1 MTLTISNAL
10 RQTPR
15 ALALAAATTAF
26 GLGATTPA
34 FAQAE
39 APEAVQTE
47 FSDAKLDAFVTAL
60 QEVDAVRQTFIPQ
73 IQAAED
79 ESEQQQL
86 IQQANVAIS
95 DTIDET
101 PDITVDEYVSI
112 AQLAQQDPELNQR
125 IVDRVEPAAD

>member
-15 ALALAAATTAF
+15 AIALAAATAAF
-26 GLGATTPA
+26 GLGATAPA
-34 FAQAE
+34 FAQTA

-60 QEVDAVRQTFIPQ
+60 QDVDAVRETFIPQ

-95 DTIDET
+95 DTIDAT
-101 PDITVDEYVSI
+101 PDITVEEYVTIS
-112 AQLAQQDPELNQR
+112 QLAQEDPELNQR
-125 IVDRVEPAAD
+125 IVNRVEPAAD

>member
-1 MTLTISNAL
+1 MTLTLTTAL

-15 ALALAAATTAF
+15 ALALAAATTAV
-26 GLGATTPA
+26 GLGATAPA
-34 FAQAE
+34 FAQTE

>member
-15 ALALAAATTAF
+15 ALALAAATAAF
-26 GLGATTPA
+26 GLGATVPA
-34 FAQAE
+34 FAQTA

-60 QEVDAVRQTFIPQ
+60 QEVDAVRETFIPQ

-95 DTIDET
+95 DTIDAT
-101 PDITVDEYVSI
+101 PDITIDEYVTIS
-112 AQLAQQDPELNQR
+112 QLAQEDPELNQR
-125 IVDRVEPAAD
+125 IVNRVEPAAD

>member
-1 MTLTISNAL
+1 MTLKISNVL

-15 ALALAAATTAF
+15 ALALAAATAAF
-26 GLGATTPA
+26 GLGATAPA
-34 FAQAE
+34 FAQTA

-60 QEVDAVRQTFIPQ
+60 QEVDAVRETFIPQ

-95 DTIDET
+95 DTIEAT
-101 PDITVDEYVSI
+101 PDITVEEYVTIS
-112 AQLAQQDPELNQR
+112 QLAQEDPELNQR
-125 IVDRVEPAAD
+125 IVNRVEPAAD